1 MRAAVVLVAHGTV
14 DHLDDLPAFLT
25 NIRRGQPPPDAL
37 VAELRHRYEV
47 IGGSPL
53 NAINARLAAKLE
65 RVLGVPVRLANR
77 LWAPYLKDVL
87 AGLDSDAD
95 VIVALPLAQHS
106 AHVYAQAVA
115 EHATVPVKM
124 VENWGQTPALLD
136 AFAARVRAALPAS
149 SSPKDVG
156 LVLSAHSLP
165 KAVIDA
171 GDPYER
177 EVRASAEGVAAR
189 VRDVLPDTWVA
200 FQSQGMSTG
209 PGGKPVEP
217 HARAERGSGREHG
230 TEWLG
235 PDLPATLEAV
245 AASGKRHVVIAPIG
259 FLADHVEVLYDID
272 IEAKRLAA
280 ERGLL
285 LSRTASLNDADDFVQ
300 VLAGLARQA
309 LREVA

>member
-1 MRAAVVLVAHGTV
+1 MLVAHGTV
-14 DHLDDLPAFLT
+14 DDLDDLPAFLA
-25 NIRRGQPPPDAL
+25 NIRRGQPAPEAL
-37 VAELRHRYEV
+37 VAELRHRYEA

-53 NAINARLAAKLE
+53 NAINARLAQKLE

-77 LWAPYLKDVL
+77 LWAPYPKDVL
-87 AGLDSDAD
+87 AGLDAE

-115 EHATVPVKM
+115 EQARVPVKM

-136 AFAARVRAALPAS
+136 AFAARVRAAVPAS
-149 SSPKDVG
+149 CSSRDVA

-165 KAVIDA
+165 KAAIDA

-209 PGGKPVEP
+209 PGGKPV
-217 HARAERGSGREHG
+217 A
-230 TEWLG
+230 WLG
-235 PDLPATLEAV
+235 PDLPATLDAV
-245 AASGKRHVVIAPIG
+245 AKSGKKHVVIAPIG

-280 ERGLL
+280 ERGLVV
-285 LSRTASLNDADDFVQ
+285 SRTESLNDADDFVR
-300 VLAGLARQA
+300 VLASLAQQA
-309 LREVA
+309 LAEVA